1 MKAAMVSL
9 LLLHLPL
16 WICGDGTRSVF
27 SVMRY
32 ASEGPGSSG
41 LPTPARFIVEPAVLS
56 LRGGAALEGE
66 TRRQPSSLA
75 SARVKTPNSASA
87 RVKFGARPAKRAGD
101 SAGRSDESSFA
112 RLGAPDGKHTPGI
125 SSSKRQ
131 SRLDLS
137 SGDDDSAR
145 VDSGRDRDGSSVRFA
160 RLGAP
165 DGKHTPGKTPA
176 TSSRGK
182 RASAPSPSDDSARE
196 RDESSLRFA
205 RLGAPDGKHTPGKA
219 PAASTRRKRAG
230 ALSPSDEDSVRE
242 RDESS
247 VRFARLGAPD
257 GKHTPASRRCAF
269 ASLQHGPLRPVP
281 CLLLT

>member
-125 SSSKRQ
+125 SSSKRK

-137 SGDDDSAR
+137 SGDDDSGR

-160 RLGAP
+160 R
-165 DGKHTPGKTPA
+165 TPGKTPA
-176 TSSRGK
+176 ISSRGK

-196 RDESSLRFA
+196 RDESSVRFA
-205 RLGAPDGKHTPGKA
+205 RLGAPNGKHTPGKA
-219 PAASTRRKRAG
+219 PATSTRRKRPG
-230 ALSPSDEDSVRE
+230 APSPSDDDSVRE

-269 ASLQHGPLRPVP
+269 ASLEHGPLWPVP

>member
-1 MKAAMVSL
+1 MKAAMVSML
-9 LLLHLPL
+9 LLNLPL

-27 SVMRY
+27 SVVYY
-32 ASEGPGSSG
+32 ASDGPGASG

-66 TRRQPSSLA
+66 TRRQPSSSA
-75 SARVKTPNSASA
+75 SARVKTPNSA

-101 SAGRSDESSFA
+101 SAGRSDESSYA

-145 VDSGRDRDGSSVRFA
+145 VDS
-160 RLGAP
+160 
-165 DGKHTPGKTPA
+165 
-176 TSSRGK
+176 
-182 RASAPSPSDDSARE
+182 ARE
-196 RDESSLRFA
+196 RDESSVRFA

-230 ALSPSDEDSVRE
+230 AQSPSDDDSVRE

-269 ASLQHGPLRPVP
+269 ASL
-281 CLLLT
+281 

>member
-1 MKAAMVSL
+1 MNAATISL

-16 WICGDGTRSVF
+16 WICGDAPRSALPV
-27 SVMRY
+27 VRAANEAPG
-32 ASEGPGSSG
+32 ASGP
-41 LPTPARFIVEPAVLS
+41 PAPARFIVSPALLA
-56 LRGGAALEGE
+56 LRGGAAREGQ
-66 TRRQPSSLA
+66 TRRQPSSLGFEG
-75 SARVKTPNSASA
+75 RVKTPNSASA

-125 SSSKRQ
+125 SSSKRK

-137 SGDDDSAR
+137 SGDDDSGR

-160 RLGAP
+160 R
-165 DGKHTPGKTPA
+165 TPGKTPA
-176 TSSRGK
+176 ISSRGK

-196 RDESSLRFA
+196 RDESSVRFA
-205 RLGAPDGKHTPGKA
+205 RLGAPNGKHTPGKA
-219 PAASTRRKRAG
+219 PATSTRRKRPG
-230 ALSPSDEDSVRE
+230 APSPSDDDSVRE